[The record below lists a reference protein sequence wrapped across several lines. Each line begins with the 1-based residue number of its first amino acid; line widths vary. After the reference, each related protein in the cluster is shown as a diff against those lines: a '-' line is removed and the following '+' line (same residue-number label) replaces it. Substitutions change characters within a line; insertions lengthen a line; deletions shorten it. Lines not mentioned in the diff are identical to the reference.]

1 MCSEFPYEFI
11 IQGMSMKII
20 NGGSKI
26 SQDDINDIQEKIGVL
41 FPEDYRKFLLQSN
54 GGETEEDMLYDFFDE
69 VTENNNTSVI
79 QEFFSIDGERM
90 DIYTVYKNLLDEEAI
105 PRDMIAI
112 ASDPGGNIISISLAR
127 EDYGTVYFLN
137 HEYEE
142 MDSSYLVK
150 SKIASSFTEF
160 ISQLYQD
167 E

>member
-1 MCSEFPYEFI
+1 
-11 IQGMSMKII
+11 
-20 NGGSKI
+20 
-26 SQDDINDIQEKIGVL
+26 
-41 FPEDYRKFLLQSN
+41 
-54 GGETEEDMLYDFFDE
+54 
-69 VTENNNTSVI
+69 
-79 QEFFSIDGERM
+79 M